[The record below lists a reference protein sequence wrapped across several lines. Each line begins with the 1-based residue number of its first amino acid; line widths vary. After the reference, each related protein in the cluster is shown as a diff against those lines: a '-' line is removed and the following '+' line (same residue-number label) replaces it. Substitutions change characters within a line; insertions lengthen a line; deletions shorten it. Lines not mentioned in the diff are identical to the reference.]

1 MSKRKKKKYADPN
14 SAKLKQGSDNIDGS
28 QEDWLDDSPSAGSA
42 DSGDQQPAKV
52 SAESRTGE
60 GEKPDAK
67 PKSSKGK
74 LQIFKQKAEEP
85 GVETYK
91 RPLWKHLL
99 RYIIAFTIAVL
110 NFSIVMS
117 FITRLEHGQSMDV
130 LKELFFFVFVGIVNV
145 LFAVPAIFEVNRAR
159 VDDETLQLDALL
171 WRTRLKWGD
180 LVEFEQPRFLK
191 FAILRTKRC
200 FYLINRRDIIAFDTL
215 ARSIT
220 DKMASKRS

>member
-14 SAKLKQGSDNIDGS
+14 STNLKQGSDSIDGS
-28 QEDWLDDSPSAGSA
+28 QEDSLVDSISASSA
-42 DSGDQQPAKV
+42 DSRDHQQ
-52 SAESRTGE
+52 AEASPESTTVAA
-60 GEKPDAK
+60 EKPDTK

-74 LQIFKQKAEEP
+74 LQLFKQKGEEP

-99 RYIIAFTIAVL
+99 RYIIVFTIAVL
-110 NFSIVMS
+110 NISIVMS
-117 FITRLEHGQSMDV
+117 FITRLDHGHSMDV
-130 LKELFFFVFVGIVNV
+130 FKELFSFVFVGIVNV

-159 VDDETLQLDALL
+159 IDDETLQLNTLL

-180 LVEFEQPRFLK
+180 LLEFEQPRFLK

-200 FYLINRRDIIAFDTL
+200 FYLINRRDIIAFDSL
-215 ARSIT
+215 AQSIT